1 MPDVSPEDGGFMV
14 SKRLSS
20 LEGHRRKFMAVI
32 DNTPECAKAVHYA
45 GRRAKNSNGGLVLVY
60 VIPEGDFQQWRGV
73 EAIMRAEARE
83 EAENAVATAAA
94 LVREDIGIEPEIV
107 IREGKDAEEI
117 NAVIEED
124 RDIAILVL
132 AAGSAKEGPGP
143 LVASI
148 AGRGAAFPIPVT
160 VLPDTLTNE
169 EIDAL
174 C

>member
-1 MPDVSPEDGGFMV
+1 MV

-32 DNTPECAKAVHYA
+32 DNTPECARAVHYA

-60 VIPEGDFQQWRGV
+60 VIPEGDFQQWLGV
-73 EAIMRAEARE
+73 EEIMRVEARE
-83 EAENAVATAAA
+83 EAEAAVAAAA
-94 LVREDIGIEPEIV
+94 ATVRETIGVEPEIV
-107 IREGKDAEEI
+107 IREGSAAEQI

-132 AAGSAKEGPGP
+132 AAGSTKEGPGP
-143 LVASI
+143 LVSSV

-160 VLPDTLTNE
+160 ILPDTLTNE